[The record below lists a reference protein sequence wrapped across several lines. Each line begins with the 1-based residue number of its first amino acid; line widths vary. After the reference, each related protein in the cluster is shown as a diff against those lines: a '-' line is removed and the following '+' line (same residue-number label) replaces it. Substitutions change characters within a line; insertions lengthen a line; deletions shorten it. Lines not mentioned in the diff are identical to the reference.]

1 MLSVF
6 ARTKSFLVLSTAT
19 ATATATANTTRT
31 LQQQCCFIR
40 RDLSSSATNTNYPK
54 PSLDDFRD
62 SVSRDKRMRETVG
75 RSWSV
80 AELRRKSFVD
90 CHKLWYVCSCFCLW
104 CLDLCAKG
112 TCGVLLYCLLGTLE
126 RTLCVCVC
134 ARVRPRID
142 AGSLLPSLSQPLAL
156 HTHKK
161 QDVGRGRPH

>member
-19 ATATATANTTRT
+19 ATAYTTRT

-104 CLDLCAKG
+104 CLDVCEQGLVVFCCIAFWA
-112 TCGVLLYCLLGTLE
+112 LWYEL
-126 RTLCVCVC
+126 CVC